1 MAAALQ
7 SPPPTRHLPALSY
20 YTFYLLLNQFHINST
35 SSSSKSAHIILQEDS
50 SGLSLDKQANN
61 DVAAF
66 SVLVPL
72 VIWDYCKRWPSRN
85 RISSFFSRPRKP
97 QLYNWHFHS
106 PRSCTVV
113 TGTRAR
119 LNGVEKRSASLDT
132 CCSYCFLLL
141 SFILP
146 ILFLHFNFVWLHFI
160 LSLYSKRRG
169 GGLNPKWFSHRKLG
183 IFAKY
188 VQSDSL
194 LWPTK
199 IILCFV
205 ISDKH
210 IFSKHCQPSLFATD
224 LVSSN
229 IQTGSK
235 VLAPLWSV
243 QKHLSW

>member
-1 MAAALQ
+1 MAGVAAALQ

-72 VIWDYCKRWPSRN
+72 VIWDYCKRWPPRN
-85 RISSFFSRPRKP
+85 RISSFFSGPRKP

-106 PRSCTVV
+106 PRSCRVV

-146 ILFLHFNFVWLHFI
+146 FYFSTSTLCGCISSWVFI
-160 LSLYSKRRG
+160 RKG
-169 GGLNPKWFSHRKLG
+169 GEGVSIQN
-183 IFAKY
+183 
-188 VQSDSL
+188 DSL
-194 LWPTK
+194 IENW
-199 IILCFV
+199 V
-205 ISDKH
+205 
-210 IFSKHCQPSLFATD
+210 FSQNTC
-224 LVSSN
+224 N
-229 IQTGSK
+229 QTACCDQLK
-235 VLAPLWSV
+235 
-243 QKHLSW
+243 